1 MSSLFQFSSLIQA
14 GIESGKLIQVISS
27 TGVPLSMV
35 RDAATGQIVG
45 NAIAVASSGFSLN
58 PVTGSIQLITGGIQ
72 AYQNHQV
79 SKGLHA
85 LQSSVG
91 VLQTTTSIIGV
102 LGATTAV
109 LGAVNLYQT
118 LKLKKAVEKLD
129 LRVENGFVNLEQA
142 LAAQGKELVAMIQSA
157 TQDIKFE
164 QQRLIL
170 VKAYGLFTTALD
182 RLRLAMRLENIDRR
196 NSEIDAIR
204 GMLYQA
210 LADYNNPQLL
220 ENLSA
225 PAQLRR
231 QECAWSI
238 EQAIINTYQMQG
250 ELSAVTEHLLKLQ
263 TNIRTDSVR
272 TISACANQDELNFL
286 APEISRIHDCDLFL
300 LESWQQQTDWMR
312 SLSSAELKSFQ
323 NPDSLDNYSELL
335 DNTIEVEQPAQKFQE
350 ETHNRALLDRLL
362 FMMDV
367 DRRHKAESYI
377 ASKAI
382 SSGNKTLNPQNLQL
396 ASDATVANLYSYF
409 QSKDNWQYVL
419 SSYPA

>member
-1 MSSLFQFSSLIQA
+1 
-14 GIESGKLIQVISS
+14 
-27 TGVPLSMV
+27 
-35 RDAATGQIVG
+35 
-45 NAIAVASSGFSLN
+45 
-58 PVTGSIQLITGGIQ
+58 
-72 AYQNHQV
+72 
-79 SKGLHA
+79 
-85 LQSSVG
+85 
-91 VLQTTTSIIGV
+91 
-102 LGATTAV
+102 
-109 LGAVNLYQT
+109 
-118 LKLKKAVEKLD
+118 
-129 LRVENGFVNLEQA
+129 
-142 LAAQGKELVAMIQSA
+142 MIQSA

-335 DNTIEVEQPAQKFQE
+335 DNTIEVEQPAQNFQE
-350 ETHNRALLDRLL
+350 ETHDRALLDRLL